1 LATLPVLTDRPAPDV
16 VAKAVPDID
25 LLTGIASASR
35 NSTRPAEIPRRAASL
50 KMPRE
55 PEQIANVLW
64 RRTCDQKRPVIDPL
78 IAPVVTSCATRE
90 DN

>member
-1 LATLPVLTDRPAPDV
+1 MPPVLTGLPARDAAV
-16 VAKAVPDID
+16 KAVPDID

-35 NSTRPAEIPRRAASL
+35 NSTRFAEIRRRAASL

-55 PEQIANVLW
+55 PERIANAFW
-64 RRTCDQKRPVIDPL
+64 RRARDQKELLIDPL
-78 IAPVVTSCATRE
+78 IVPVVASSATRE